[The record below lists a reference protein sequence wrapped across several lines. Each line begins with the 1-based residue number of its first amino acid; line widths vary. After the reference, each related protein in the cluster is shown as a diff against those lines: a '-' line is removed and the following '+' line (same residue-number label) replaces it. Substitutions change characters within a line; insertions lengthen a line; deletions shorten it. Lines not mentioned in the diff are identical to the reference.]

1 MVRRVD
7 NFVLVALSQKGD
19 PYILGAEASK
29 FNANPRAFDCSE
41 LVEWAAARAGLF
53 MPDGVW
59 GQYQH
64 CKRNKKIISVAQA
77 LKTRG
82 ALLFIAK
89 GASGG
94 NGGGNHVAISL
105 GDGRTIEAR
114 GKRYGTGVFNAKGRS
129 WTHGGLI
136 PGGDYSSPAPTPKST
151 GFTEVLRLG
160 SKGADVKALQ
170 VKLGVKADGSFGPK
184 TKAAVVAFQKRHGL
198 KADGVFGPI
207 SRKKMFGF

>member
-1 MVRRVD
+1 MGHRVD
-7 NFVLVALSQKGD
+7 NFVLIALSQKGD
-19 PYILGAEASK
+19 PYILGVEASK
-29 FNANPRAFDCSE
+29 FDANPRAFDCSE

-53 MPDGVW
+53 MPDGAW
-59 GQYQH
+59 AQYQH
-64 CKRNKKIISVAQA
+64 CRRNKRVVSVAQA

-89 GASGG
+89 GAASGG
-94 NGGGNHVAISL
+94 GGGNHVAISL

-114 GKRYGTGVFNAKGRS
+114 GRKYGTGVFNARGRR

-136 PGGDYSSPAPTPKST
+136 PGADYSVVAPVKSV
-151 GFTEVLRLG
+151 GFTEVLKVG
-160 SKGADVKALQ
+160 SKGVNVKALQ
-170 VKLGVKADGSFGPK
+170 LKLGLKPDGVFGPK
-184 TKAAVVAFQKRHGL
+184 TKAAVIAFQKRHGL